1 MSWIIFGYDSDGREI
16 SKLSAKS
23 QAEADKAL
31 KETLNR
37 NVSHVVVAPTADQRS
52 MQVGTV
58 KTDVRGNAYVE
69 WRNK

>member
-16 SKLSAKS
+16 SKLSA
-23 QAEADKAL
+23 ETPNGTEKAL

-37 NVSHVVVAPTADQRS
+37 NVAHVVVVPTADQRS

-69 WRNK
+69 WRSK